1 MLSLLLVA
9 ALQTL
14 APAPA
19 DLTALG
25 IVIHA
30 SPERSTALLRA
41 GGRTRVVSVG
51 ETAFG
56 GRVVAIRREG
66 VTLEFASGR
75 VDLPLRKAAD
85 AASPPAPE
93 AIPVREVND
102 AIEDPVTPHRLMVR
116 TEVERRL
123 GAEIPR
129 ILAETALSPV
139 TEEGRVV
146 GLAVTRLADGTLL
159 ADAGLRAGDV
169 LTQINDTPIDG
180 MAALISLWPR
190 LQGATELRA
199 VVRRAGRP
207 VLLSVT
213 LR

>member
-1 MLSLLLVA
+1 MLWLLLAA
-9 ALQTL
+9 ALRAL

-30 SPERSTALLRA
+30 SPERSTALLKA

-56 GRVVAIRREG
+56 GRVVAIKREG

-75 VDLPLRKAAD
+75 VDLPLRKAVD
-85 AASPPAPE
+85 AAAPPVPE
-93 AIPVREVND
+93 AIPAREVND

-116 TEVERRL
+116 SEVERRL

-159 ADAGLRAGDV
+159 ADAGLRTGDV

-199 VVRRAGRP
+199 IVRRAGRP